1 MIGSSSVTGCAA
13 AVGGR
18 LLPVALAAT
27 LMAGCGDDREDAAP
41 PAPDGGAGGRVDAG
55 QDLSPDPAYCG
66 AGDAAAVE
74 RRVADLLTQLTVEE
88 EIALMHGA
96 GILPTDG
103 VWLVEGNEELG
114 IPGLR
119 MLDGPRG
126 MSSIGGLQATA
137 FPVAMMRGATWDPGL
152 EEQVGRAI
160 AREVLSGGA
169 NVLLAPTMNILRHP
183 RWGRAQETYS
193 EDVHHMAEMS
203 VAFIGGV
210 QSQGVLASAK
220 HYAANS
226 IEDSRFDVD
235 VQIDERTLR
244 EIYLPHFRRAVV
256 EAKVASVMS
265 AYNSINGLTADQQA
279 HLLSDIL
286 KGEWSF
292 AGFVESDWV
301 LGTHGDAESVRAGL
315 DIEMPTAMHFSGLP
329 GALERGEIGEQEI
342 GESVR
347 RILRAQFCYRLDER
361 PVVQDDPTMR
371 ETPEHLALAREV
383 ARRGLVLLRNEG
395 GVLPFGAGVQS
406 IVVAGRNA
414 NVENI
419 GDTGSSA
426 VAPTD
431 VVTAL
436 EGLTARAGDAVNVT
450 HLPGTTIGPEELE
463 IIGAADAVVVV
474 TGLQAGDEGEG
485 VVGAGD
491 RIDLAVPPEEVELIR
506 ALAAAHPA
514 VVVILEGGSAFVT
527 SEWDGEVQGLV
538 HAFYPGSEGGNAL
551 ADVLFGDVSPS
562 GRLPF
567 SMPEG
572 EADLPLFDNV
582 SQTVVYDYFHGYRHL
597 QRQGTPAR
605 YPFGFGL
612 SYAAFVHSK
621 LALDGDRITPDGTL
635 TARVTV
641 TNMGPLAAVDTVQLY
656 VRAVKSRVER
666 SPTDLRGFARVSLEP
681 GASAEV
687 DIPLRAAD
695 VAFYDVEAQA
705 WEVEPTTYEARIAAH
720 ADDPGLVATFQVA
733 PEP

>member
-1 MIGSSSVTGCAA
+1 MIRTSSVTGCAA
-13 AVGGR
+13 AAAR
-18 LLPVALAAT
+18 RFLHVAIAAAV
-27 LMAGCGDDREDAAP
+27 MAGCGDDGPDGP
-41 PAPDGGAGGRVDAG
+41 PAPDGGGGVDAG
-55 QDLSPDPAYCG
+55 QAASPDPDYCG
-66 AGDAAAVE
+66 AEDAAAVE
-74 RRVADLLTQLTVEE
+74 TRIADLLTELTVEQK
-88 EIALMHGA
+88 IALMHGA
-96 GILPTDG
+96 GLAPIDG
-103 VWLVEGNEELG
+103 VWLVEGIEELG

-126 MSSIGGLQATA
+126 LSTVSGLRATA

-152 EEQVGRAI
+152 EDQVGRAI
-160 AREVLSGGA
+160 AREILSGGA

-226 IEDSRFDVD
+226 IEDTRFEVD

-265 AYNSINGLTADQQA
+265 AYNGINGKTADQQA

-301 LGTHGDAESVRAGL
+301 FGTHGDAESVLAGL
-315 DIEMPTAMHFSGLP
+315 DIEMPADLQFSGLP
-329 GALERGEIGEQEI
+329 GALERGEISEGEI

-361 PVVQDDPTMR
+361 PVVADDPTMR

-383 ARRGLVLLRNEG
+383 ARRGMVLLRNE
-395 GVLPFGAGVQS
+395 GVLPFGAGVNS

-414 NVENI
+414 TVENI

-426 VAPTD
+426 VDPTD

-436 EGLTARAGDAVNVT
+436 EGLTARAGDAVEVV

-485 VVGAGD
+485 TVGAGD
-491 RIDLAVPPEEVELIR
+491 RADLAVPPEEVELIR
-506 ALAAAHPA
+506 DLTAAHPS

-527 SEWDGEVQGLV
+527 SGWDGDVEGLV

-551 ADVLFGDVSPS
+551 ADVLFGDVAPS

-567 SMPEG
+567 SMPEA
-572 EADLPLFDNV
+572 EADLPPFDNV

-597 QRQGTPAR
+597 QREETPAR

-612 SYAAFVHSK
+612 SYGAFVHSK
-621 LALDGDRITPDGTL
+621 LVLDADRIAPDGTL

-641 TNMGPLAAVDTVQLY
+641 TNMGLLAAVDTVQLY

-681 GASAEV
+681 GASADV

-695 VAFYDVEAQA
+695 LAFYDVEAQA
-705 WEVEPTTYEARIAAH
+705 WEVEATTYEARIAAH
-720 ADDPGLVATFQVA
+720 AEDPGLVATFEVA
-733 PEP
+733 REP